1 MKASFT
7 KYLLVSAIFWIG
19 VSLVGSM
26 ATSFGMD
33 WYKGLSLPGITPPGS
48 LIGAVW
54 TVIFTLAAASMSIAL
69 ASRTSRDVRRKI
81 FIAYAVNAA
90 LNILW
95 SVLFFDLHLIGA
107 AFIEAIILGLSVIAV
122 IVIVKPVSRF
132 AAIMLIPYVAWVS
145 FAAYLTFLI
154 GRLNGF

>member
-7 KYLLVSAIFWIG
+7 KYLFISAIFWIG

-26 ATSFGMD
+26 ATSLGMD
-33 WYKGLSLPGITPPGS
+33 WYRGLILPGITPPGS

-54 TVIFTLAAASMSIAL
+54 TVIFTLTAASMSIAL
-69 ASRTSRDVRRKI
+69 ASRTSKDVRRKV
-81 FIAYAVNAA
+81 FVVYAVNAA
-90 LNILW
+90 LNLLW
-95 SVLFFDLHLIGA
+95 SVLFFDLHFIGA
-107 AFIEAIILGLSVIAV
+107 AFIEAIVLGLSVIAV
-122 IVIVKPVSRF
+122 IVIVRPISRF
-132 AAIMLIPYVAWVS
+132 AAIMLIPYAAWVS